1 MLALVDQTPNP
12 PDTSFEHNHTSLKG
26 TGITPSLDQEGEPTR
41 NGQRGQR
48 EFHRPAGDEDYSAEE
63 TVVLVHGLWLGSWV
77 MGLMGKRLRR
87 CGFQSAFFSYPSMS
101 SSLSENA
108 SLLARFTAGI
118 ISSRLHFIGHSL
130 GGLLILQML
139 DEFPQPR
146 LGRIILAGSPYTACS
161 VGRKLSRR
169 GPGRYILGRSML
181 QWLDR
186 LDEAAATRNPPY
198 ELGVIAGCR
207 SVGAGRLITRLPGPN
222 DGVVTVE
229 ETRVPNA
236 RDEIVLNVGHSEMLV
251 STELVRQACTFLRHG
266 HFLHMQEQGQ
276 RERRF

>member
-1 MLALVDQTPNP
+1 MRRHTRVVDLTISP
-12 PDTSFEHNHTSLKG
+12 PLKG
-26 TGITPSLDQEGEPTR
+26 SGITASTDQEGQPSR

-48 EFHRPAGDEDYSAEE
+48 EFHQPQMAEATPAVE
-63 TVVLVHGLWLGSWV
+63 TVVLVHGLWLGSWA

-87 CGFQSAFFSYPSMS
+87 CGFQPAFFSYPSMS

-108 SLLARFTAGI
+108 LMLAQFTAGLTASQI
-118 ISSRLHFIGHSL
+118 HFIGHSL

-139 DEFPQPR
+139 DEFPQPG
-146 LGRIILAGSPYTACS
+146 LGRVILAGSPYSACS

-181 QWLDR
+181 QWLER

-207 SVGAGRLITRLPGPN
+207 SLGAGRLITRLPGPN

-236 RDEIVLNVGHSEMLV
+236 RDEIVLNVGHSEMLL
-251 STELVRQACTFLRHG
+251 SAELVRQACAFLRHG
-266 HFLHMQEQGQ
+266 HFLRTQAQEQ
-276 RERRF
+276 RRLHF

>member
-1 MLALVDQTPNP
+1 LTISSP
-12 PDTSFEHNHTSLKG
+12 LKG
-26 TGITPSLDQEGEPTR
+26 SGITASPDQEGQPHHSDK
-41 NGQRGQR
+41 GGQR
-48 EFHRPAGDEDYSAEE
+48 EFDRPQGTESEPAAE
-63 TVVLVHGLWLGSWV
+63 TVVLVHGLWMGSWV

-108 SLLARFTAGI
+108 LMLARFTAGLTA
-118 ISSRLHFIGHSL
+118 SRIHFIGHSL

-146 LGRIILAGSPYTACS
+146 LGRVILAGSPYSACS

-181 QWLDR
+181 QWMEWLQWRDK
-186 LDEAAATRNPPY
+186 AAATRTLPY

-207 SVGAGRLITRLPGPN
+207 SLGAGRLITRLPGPN

-236 RDEIVLNVGHSEMLV
+236 RDEIVLNVGHSEMLL
-251 STELVRQACTFLRHG
+251 SAELVRQACAFLRHG
-266 HFLHMQEQGQ
+266 HFLRTQAQEQ
-276 RERRF
+276 RRLHF